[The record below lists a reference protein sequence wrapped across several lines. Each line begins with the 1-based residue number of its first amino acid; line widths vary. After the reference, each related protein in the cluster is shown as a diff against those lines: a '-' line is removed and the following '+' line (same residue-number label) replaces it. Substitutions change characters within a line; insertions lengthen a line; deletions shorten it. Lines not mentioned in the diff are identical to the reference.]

1 MNPTSPQSSRR
12 PLERTL
18 ILVKPDGVARRLVGE
33 ILGRFERRGIKIAAL
48 KLMNVDASLA
58 ERHYGVHKDKPFY
71 PSLIRFITA
80 GPVAAMVLEGPR
92 VVEVTRKMMGATFG
106 WKAEAGTVRG
116 DFGISNSFNLV
127 HGSDSPE
134 SAAKEIALFFRP
146 EEILHYELPGEA
158 WVFDRAED
166 AGEK

>member
-1 MNPTSPQSSRR
+1 MTSKPSRPSSR

-18 ILVKPDGVARRLVGE
+18 ILVKPDGVARRLVGA
-33 ILGRFERRGIKIAAL
+33 ILERFEQRGLKIAAL
-48 KLMNVDASLA
+48 KMMNVDAGLA
-58 ERHYGVHKDKPFY
+58 ERHYGVHKDRPFY
-71 PSLIRFITA
+71 AGLIRFITA
-80 GPVAAMVLEGPR
+80 GPVVAMVLEGPR

-106 WKAEAGTVRG
+106 WKAEAGTIRG
-116 DFGISNSFNLV
+116 DHGISNSFNLI

-134 SAAKEIALFFRP
+134 SAAKEIALFFQP
-146 EEILHYELPGEA
+146 DEILSYELPGEA